1 MNISSVFGRKQKASQ
16 RAVGDD
22 QMKGGTASIDV
33 KEAAVAGGIGL
44 AAGAGVG
51 TLTGYLVGRHE
62 VNQVPTESVTLTWK
76 EPVMQNTTI
85 GSIPHD
91 QYFPA
96 NHWVDQCTS
105 WGQQLARP
113 NVNVDLNNSDPVVR
127 ATPVLDGN
135 GNPLFQEVTKT
146 FTDHG
151 KPIVETHSHTV
162 GIPTL
167 EHNQPYDQR
176 VSDDTHYGTCYT
188 TDSEGHSQSHSQ
200 TMLDGVRVT
209 FDANVRNVPVNS
221 SQANYETKSV
231 RFDSGVDVGG
241 KVLEGMLIGAGVG
254 AVLGVAGDIAK
265 QTLAARHA

>member
-22 QMKGGTASIDV
+22 QIKGATASIDV
-33 KEAAVAGGIGL
+33 KEAAIAGGIGL

-51 TLTGYLVGRHE
+51 ALTGYLVGRHE

-76 EPVMQNTTI
+76 EPVTQNTTI

-96 NHWVDQCTS
+96 NHWVDQCS
-105 WGQQLARP
+105 FLGQSVARP
-113 NVNVDLNNSDPVVR
+113 SVNVDLNSTDPVVR

-135 GNPLFQEVTKT
+135 GNPIFREVTKT

-151 KPIVETHSHTV
+151 KPIVETHSNTV

-167 EHNQPYDQR
+167 DHNQPYHQDIR
-176 VSDDTHYGTCYT
+176 DDTHYGTCYS
-188 TDSEGHSQSHSQ
+188 TDSSGHSVSHSQ
-200 TMLDGVRVT
+200 TMLDGVRVS
-209 FDANVRNVPVNS
+209 FDPNVRNVPVNS

-231 RFDSGVDVGG
+231 SFDSGVDVGG

-254 AVLGVAGDIAK
+254 TMLGVAGDIAK